1 MMALSPNQES
11 IVNAPIGSALQV
23 LASAGS
29 GKTRV
34 LTERIR
40 FILERTKKDSVI
52 ALTFTNKAAEEMAER
67 LDDVELIEDR
77 AWIATIHSVAQR
89 ILEQYGHT
97 IGLPSELH
105 IYEREKDRMEVFLQS
120 LRDDNIDIDEYL
132 DVSDSREKRNRES
145 VMQKYMDAFAEIK
158 REILNESEVV
168 EKYPDGLRVW
178 KIYQDYQD
186 ALLASGGID
195 YDDILKYAYKI
206 LLLNEWVAN
215 IYRAKYRHICVD
227 EAQDLN
233 KIQYEFIKVLCGE
246 SITSILMVGDPNQ
259 MIYGFNGSSSEYF
272 CSHFIADFKPA
283 IHELK
288 ENYRSSKAVIDAAN
302 KLKPGSQKESDFV
315 LQGGVTIKAQ
325 ADESVEANW
334 IVSQI
339 KYLLELKTH
348 DEIEGEITLD
358 KMVVI
363 ARNRY
368 VFSALEATLKNAE
381 IRFSLKKGERQ
392 VEPSSLFCRVLDYAI
407 RVKLNPKDWVDGKKL
422 CSLLKLSPPSEWGN
436 DEILKQWTKDA
447 LSSEILFPELQSE
460 LLAAID
466 QLDVDEPNIRKLT
479 TLFIEKLEKVAD
491 NVQLDEYESELEI
504 SILELKEFQKYWTRF
519 KQKGLGDSLQ
529 AFSNAMALGQL
540 TEEVIN
546 DGLTLS
552 TVHTM
557 KGLEKDIVFLMTMC
571 EGVFP
576 DYRAKTTADIDEE
589 RNSAFVA
596 VTRSKR
602 WLYIS
607 YPRQRAMPWGG
618 IKGQAQSRFITEIQ
632 G

>member
-1 MMALSPNQES
+1 MTLSTNQES

-40 FILERTKKDSVI
+40 FILENTKKDSVI

-67 LDDVELIEDR
+67 LDNVDAIEDR
-77 AWIATIHSVAQR
+77 AWVATIHSVAQR

-132 DVSDSREKRNRES
+132 DVSDSREKRNREG
-145 VMQKYMDAFAEIK
+145 VMQKYMDVFAAIK
-158 REILNESEVV
+158 REILNESEVI
-168 EKYPDGLRVW
+168 EKYPKNLRLW

-215 IYRAKYRHICVD
+215 IYRAKYKHVCVD

-233 KIQYEFIKVLCGE
+233 KIQYEFIKALCGE
-246 SITSILMVGDPNQ
+246 SITSVLMVGDPNQ
-259 MIYGFNGSSSEYF
+259 MIYGFNGSSSEYL
-272 CSHFIADFKPA
+272 CSHFIADFKPSVY
-283 IHELK
+283 ELK
-288 ENYRSSKAVIDAAN
+288 ENYRSSKAVIHAAN
-302 KLKPGSQKESDFV
+302 KLKPGSQKESDFA
-315 LQGGVTIKAQ
+315 LQGGVTIEAQ
-325 ADESVEANW
+325 ANEFDEAGWV
-334 IVSQI
+334 VGQI

-348 DEIEGEITLD
+348 KEIEGEITLD

-368 VFSALEATLKNAE
+368 IFSALEDALKNAD

-422 CSLLKLSPPSEWGN
+422 CALLKLSSPSEWGN
-436 DEILKQWTKDA
+436 DEILSKWSQDT
-447 LSSEILFPELQSE
+447 LTSEIIFPELQSE
-460 LLAAID
+460 LLEAID

-479 TLFIEKLEKVAD
+479 TLFIEKLEDVAD
-491 NVQLDEYESELEI
+491 DVQLDEYESELEI

-519 KQKGLGDSLQ
+519 RQKGLGDSLQ
-529 AFSNAMALGQL
+529 AFRNAMALGQL

-576 DYRAKTTADIDEE
+576 DYRAKTTADINEE
-589 RNSAFVA
+589 RNNAFVA
-596 VTRSKR
+596 VTRAKR

-607 YPRQRAMPWGG
+607 YPTQRTMPWGG
-618 IKGQAQSRFITEIQ
+618 VKGQAQSRFIAEIQ

>member
-40 FILERTKKDSVI
+40 FILGSTKKDSVI
-52 ALTFTNKAAEEMAER
+52 ALTFTNKAAEEMSER

-89 ILEQYGHT
+89 ILEQYRHT

-132 DVSDSREKRNRES
+132 DVSDSREKRNRVG
-145 VMQKYMDAFAEIK
+145 VMQKYMDDFAAIK

-168 EKYPDGLRVW
+168 EKYPNGLRLW

-215 IYRAKYRHICVD
+215 IYRAKYKHVCVD

-233 KIQYEFIKVLCGE
+233 KIQYEFIKTLCGE

-259 MIYGFNGSSSEYF
+259 MIYGFNGSSSEYL
-272 CSHFIADFKPA
+272 CSHFVTDFKPTL
-283 IHELK
+283 HMLK
-288 ENYRSSKAVIDAAN
+288 ENYRSSKAIVHTAN
-302 KLKPGSQKESDFV
+302 KLKPHSQKESDFA
-315 LQGGVTIKAQ
+315 LQGAVTIESQ
-325 ADESVEANW
+325 TNEFDEASW
-334 IVSQI
+334 IVNQI

-348 DEIEGEITLD
+348 DEIEGEITPS

-368 VFSALEATLKNAE
+368 VFSALEEALKNAE

-407 RVKLNPKDWVDGKKL
+407 RMKLNSKDWVDGRKL
-422 CSLLKLSPPSEWGN
+422 CSLLKLSSPSEWGN
-436 DEILKQWTKDA
+436 DEILKKWSEDA

-479 TLFIEKLEKVAD
+479 TLFIKKLEKVAD

-504 SILELKEFQKYWTRF
+504 SILELKEFQQYWTRF

-529 AFSNAMALGQL
+529 AFRNAMALGQL

-557 KGLEKDIVFLMTMC
+557 KGLEKEIVFLMTMC

-576 DYRAKTTADIDEE
+576 DYRAKTTADINEE

-596 VTRSKR
+596 VTRTKR

-607 YPRQRAMPWGG
+607 YPRQRTMPWGDV
-618 IKGQAQSRFITEIQ
+618 KAQAASRFIGEIQ
-632 G
+632 R